1 MEQPTAQFA
10 LENAHLGAEGIR
22 EAWAAQNA
30 TPTEPTPQEPT
41 PAKPTPVEP
50 TPIEPTPTEP
60 TEPTPA
66 VVNWGDFGVSNAD
79 ELKEKLNRVS
89 EYEGIV
95 SKYKEIEPQ
104 LSVLDQ
110 VKNPFANDSIAA
122 LNNFVSKTGIDNL
135 ALASDIL
142 NTTTDD
148 LKSDPLKALAIQE
161 ILNNPSLSTLSIAKL
176 REYAASKNGVDLSEY
191 GQEGYD
197 LPVSLIVD
205 GAKAIQNIED
215 KRKEFANINNYF
227 VDLQK
232 NTLEN
237 QRVINERVD
246 KWNVA
251 TPQITSS
258 IKAIDVK
265 IPSPLEGVD
274 DITVS
279 VAVSAEEVKSAFE
292 GLKGFFY
299 NMDAN
304 TEGFAQAQ
312 QAIVNTLRLSKQN
325 EIIASA
331 IKAAE
336 GKITERIVKDKHN
349 LQPITEQTAAV
360 ESNEKVKSPALQA
373 LERRAQGQK

>member
-1 MEQPTAQFA
+1 M
-10 LENAHLGAEGIR
+10 
-22 EAWAAQNA
+22 
-30 TPTEPTPQEPT
+30 
-41 PAKPTPVEP
+41 
-50 TPIEPTPTEP
+50 
-60 TEPTPA
+60 
-66 VVNWGDFGVSNAD
+66 
-79 ELKEKLNRVS
+79 
-89 EYEGIV
+89 
-95 SKYKEIEPQ
+95 
-104 LSVLDQ
+104 LDQ

-265 IPSPLEGVD
+265 IPSPLDGVD

-292 GLKGFFY
+292 GLKGFLY